1 VKSLIKKSW
10 QQSWPMIL
18 IMFAEFIISITDV
31 FIAGKLGKEY
41 QAAVGFV
48 SQIYFVLIVI
58 INAVTMGT
66 VALISRKWSE
76 KNTENLIISISTVYY
91 FALLIG
97 FITMI
102 LGLLFSKKVTL
113 SIPIH
118 YEVRSIA
125 AELAFIYTL
134 GIFFHYV
141 LILTN
146 GILRS
151 INKVKLSL
159 LTMIIV
165 SLSNVALN
173 FYFVFHTKLNFKGI
187 ALSTAVSVMIG
198 AMLNSFY
205 LKNYLKI
212 IKPQF
217 ETIKKVLKIGIPSG
231 ILQIG
236 WQLGSTVIFL
246 IINSLKINPVEV
258 MAAFT
263 NGIRIESAI
272 FLPAF
277 AFNMANAVIV
287 GNLLGEKKKDE
298 AYNNGLVTAIMGAAL
313 ITIITIIVIINAKN
327 IANVLSNN
335 QIVINETIKY
345 LIISMISEPFMAFGV
360 ILGGGISGAGDT
372 KSVMKIVL
380 TSLWLI
386 RIPLAFLCV
395 VILKLNA
402 TFIWWS
408 MNISIFIQC
417 LFIFRHYRSKR
428 WQKDEL

>member
-1 VKSLIKKSW
+1 MKSLIKKSW
-10 QQSWPMIL
+10 QVSWPMIL

-31 FIAGKLGKEY
+31 YIAGKLGKEY
-41 QAAVGFV
+41 QASVGFV
-48 SQIYFVLIVI
+48 SQIYFVLIVV

-76 KNTENLIISISTVYY
+76 KNEKNLKISISTVYY

-97 FITMI
+97 FITTI
-102 LGLLFSKKVTL
+102 FGVLFAKKITLLM
-113 SIPIH
+113 PIH
-118 YEVRSIA
+118 KEIRNIA
-125 AELAFIYTL
+125 AELAYIYTFGVL
-134 GIFFHYV
+134 FHYI

-146 GILRS
+146 GVLRS

-159 LTMIIV
+159 LTMIIIC
-165 SLSNVALN
+165 LSNVGLN
-173 FYFVFHTKLNFKGI
+173 FYFVFHTNLYFKGI
-187 ALSTAVSVMIG
+187 ALSTVFSVIIG
-198 AMLNSFY
+198 AILNTIY
-205 LKNYLKI
+205 LSKYIIFIVPKI
-212 IKPQF
+212 EII
-217 ETIKKVLKIGIPSG
+217 TKVLKVGVPSG

-236 WQLGSTVIFL
+236 WQLGSTVLFF
-246 IINSLKINPVEV
+246 IINKLKTNPVEV

-287 GNLLGEKKKDE
+287 GNLLGEKKKNE
-298 AYNNGLVTAIMGAAL
+298 AYKNGIVTAIMGA
-313 ITIITIIVIINAKN
+313 IIVTFMTIIIILNANK
-327 IANVLSNN
+327 IANILSNN
-335 QIVINETIKY
+335 QVVIKETVKY

-380 TSLWLI
+380 SSLWLI
-386 RIPLAFLCV
+386 RIPLAFIGV
-395 VILKLNA
+395 VFLKFDA
-402 TFIWWS
+402 TFIWWC
-408 MNISIFIQC
+408 MNLSIFIQC
-417 LFIFRHYRSKR
+417 FLIFRHYKSKR